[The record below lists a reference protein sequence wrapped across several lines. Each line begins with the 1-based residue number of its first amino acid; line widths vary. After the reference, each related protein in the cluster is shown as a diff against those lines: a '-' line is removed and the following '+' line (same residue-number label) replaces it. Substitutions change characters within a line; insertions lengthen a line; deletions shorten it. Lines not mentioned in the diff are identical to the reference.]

1 MKQMYSNV
9 YQGQFGD
16 IRSLMAKKEF
26 QRAYDLLQKINN
38 KCSEWYY
45 LTGLSAMN
53 IGYYD
58 EGEEYLKTAATM
70 EPKNEEYSHAFNQYN
85 QYRNDYNNHS
95 YNYNRRK
102 RNDSNGCCCCCCG
115 DDCCDT
121 LCQLWCADQCCEC
134 CGGDLISCC

>member
-58 EGEEYLKTAATM
+58 EG
-70 EPKNEEYSHAFNQYN
+70 EEYSHAFNQYN

>member
-58 EGEEYLKTAATM
+58 EGEEYIKTAATM
-70 EPKNEEYSHAFNQYN
+70 EPKKMKNIVMHLINITNIETTIIITHITTIEEKEMIQMVVAAVVVVMTVVIHCV
-85 QYRNDYNNHS
+85 
-95 YNYNRRK
+95 NY
-102 RNDSNGCCCCCCG
+102 G
-115 DDCCDT
+115 
-121 LCQLWCADQCCEC
+121 A
-134 CGGDLISCC
+134 LINVVNVVEAT

>member
-58 EGEEYLKTAATM
+58 EGEEYIKTAATM

-115 DDCCDT
+115 Y
-121 LCQLWCADQCCEC
+121 EC

>member
-58 EGEEYLKTAATM
+58 EGEEYIKTAATM

-95 YNYNRRK
+95 YKYNRRK
-102 RNDSNGCCCCCCG
+102 SNYSNVCCWCCCVY
-115 DDCCDT
+115 
-121 LCQLWCADQCCEC
+121 
-134 CGGDLISCC
+134 

>member
-58 EGEEYLKTAATM
+58 EGEEYIKTAATM

-102 RNDSNGCCCCCCG
+102 RNDSKCV
-115 DDCCDT
+115 
-121 LCQLWCADQCCEC
+121 
-134 CGGDLISCC
+134 